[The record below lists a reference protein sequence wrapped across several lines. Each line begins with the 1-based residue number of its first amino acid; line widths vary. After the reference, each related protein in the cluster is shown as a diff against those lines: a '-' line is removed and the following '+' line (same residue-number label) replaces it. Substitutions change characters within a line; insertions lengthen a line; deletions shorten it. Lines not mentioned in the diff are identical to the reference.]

1 GAGIVAKALL
11 QAEGPVAARQARQWK
26 QHGSGLASS
35 LKNAAALAVS
45 SAQHQTPPP
54 PQQTYGGATPAT
66 TAYGS
71 TSVVETSTAASTN
84 SVLPEDAAHNGV
96 GPIAVQR
103 TGRVELPAATPPRLK
118 ASMSEPPVIE
128 KELTGAV
135 DNGVFLAES
144 GGVSAMVPPPSR
156 PPAKVSAEPEK
167 VSAEPAQVS
176 AEKKRNKADESGP
189 WAFAHAA
196 SDSGERMSGG
206 VGGGSSGSGPQAAAG
221 GGMSNSRTRTVPS
234 SPLARV
240 FGFGQLAAGLAM
252 GTVAEAVR
260 QSVRGG
266 GGLGDSAEGGGGGR
280 PDRSQGGGSVKQYVA
295 SDANAER
302 LAETLCRMRGA
313 ALKLGQMLS
322 IQDESVIPPSLAK
335 ALDRVRQGADVMPLK
350 QLHGQLEKNLGMDW
364 RSNLAAFDET
374 PIAAASIGQ
383 VHRAKLPDGT
393 EVAMKIQYPGV
404 ADSVE
409 SDLKNLQRLVQ
420 LTNILPPGLYIEEII
435 RVAREELGEECD
447 YEKEAANQERFK
459 KLVESDESL
468 RKWVSVPTVVHE
480 LVSKEV

>member
-1 GAGIVAKALL
+1 MVAGGDLARIAKGAGIVAKALL

-54 PQQTYGGATPAT
+54 PQQTYGGVTPATPA
-66 TAYGS
+66 YGG

-84 SVLPEDAAHNGV
+84 SVLPEDAAPNGV
-96 GPIAVQR
+96 GPVAVQP

-118 ASMSEPPVIE
+118 ASMSEPPVRE
-128 KELTGAV
+128 KEPTGAV

-156 PPAKVSAEPEK
+156 PAEFSAEPTEVSAQDAE
-167 VSAEPAQVS
+167 VSAEPAEVSAERAEVS

-206 VGGGSSGSGPQAAAG
+206 VGGGSSGSGPQGAAG

-252 GTVAEAVR
+252 G
-260 QSVRGG
+260 
-266 GGLGDSAEGGGGGR
+266 
-280 PDRSQGGGSVKQYVA
+280 
-295 SDANAER
+295 
-302 LAETLCRMRGA
+302 
-313 ALKLGQMLS
+313 
-322 IQDESVIPPSLAK
+322 
-335 ALDRVRQGADVMPLK
+335 
-350 QLHGQLEKNLGMDW
+350 
-364 RSNLAAFDET
+364 
-374 PIAAASIGQ
+374 
-383 VHRAKLPDGT
+383 
-393 EVAMKIQYPGV
+393 
-404 ADSVE
+404 
-409 SDLKNLQRLVQ
+409 
-420 LTNILPPGLYIEEII
+420 
-435 RVAREELGEECD
+435 
-447 YEKEAANQERFK
+447 
-459 KLVESDESL
+459 
-468 RKWVSVPTVVHE
+468 
-480 LVSKEV
+480 